1 LVSATQRALSEP
13 RAEQPPLE
21 ALGRILARSYQ
32 LLAQLT
38 SVKTMLTMRRERL
51 QMERLVQP
59 LQQTADNMAALLRP
73 GSVEVATGRQES
85 VAVNEVEALQDP
97 FDSDLTPWMLRRLG
111 LLPLIARQLQQ
122 EAAGLSI
129 TA

>member
-1 LVSATQRALSEP
+1 
-13 RAEQPPLE
+13 
-21 ALGRILARSYQ
+21 
-32 LLAQLT
+32 
-38 SVKTMLTMRRERL
+38 
-51 QMERLVQP
+51 
-59 LQQTADNMAALLRP
+59 MAALLCP
-73 GSVEVATGRQES
+73 GSVEAATARPES
-85 VAVNEVEALQDP
+85 VAVHEVEALQDP